1 MSAAVNLLPQSLFLV
16 IYVLAAAVSGGGA
29 PLFMLGGF
37 CPSGP
42 QLPQW
47 SARIV
52 SLSCAMIA

>member
-1 MSAAVNLLPQSLFLV
+1 MNLLPQSLFLV